1 MPSAAYPSYPPAAH
15 HLSIKRL
22 MQSPRSYK
30 NVGFILLAFFLILLL
45 RPFGRGSQ
53 QAFSDKLRVDR
64 PLAAIVVHSVP
75 HLDPLGNFE
84 LKRAI
89 ANTYARDAEELGI
102 GVFFATKHERSV
114 LLRNQYEFVRSGA
127 PKKHELAH
135 KTLVPHKIDD
145 APGLLKI
152 YHHIYN
158 NTDWALGPMFSS
170 YPYILHVDAS
180 HYVHVENLARTLLSA
195 KKRIL
200 TINVDPEYRGTVTD
214 AQECESYHQSL
225 LTAQGQEAGS
235 STQQSTQD
243 GHLHR
248 PLTANHL
255 ISRKL
260 FALVGPH
267 LATCINQTIAG
278 QGSRQHLMIDSEIA
292 QFQQCIQE
300 WASDPLIWKGA
311 YCGRFSTR
319 RFNELDQ
326 DDNGGDQRLQGEGAD
341 ARRVQRGQDDDDDED
356 TDEDDNGRKRKG
368 LLSGHSRKSR
378 WVLMSGMR
386 YGADFVEIHKS
397 LRGKNDM
404 LDHYH

>member
-1 MPSAAYPSYPPAAH
+1 MPSAAYPSYPPISH
-15 HLSIKRL
+15 HHGIKRL

-30 NVGFILLAFFLILLL
+30 NAGLILLALILILLF
-45 RPFGRGSQ
+45 RPFGSSSQ
-53 QAFSDKLRVDR
+53 QAFPDKLRVDR

-89 ANTYARDAEELGI
+89 ANTYAKDAEELGI

-114 LLRNQYEFVRSGA
+114 ILRNLYEFLRSGA

-158 NTDWALGPMFSS
+158 NTDWSQGPLFSS

-180 HYVHVENLARTLLSA
+180 QYVHVENLARTLMAA

-200 TINVDPEYRGTVTD
+200 TINVDPTYKGTVTD

-225 LTAQGQEAGS
+225 AAQVQESGTQT
-235 STQQSTQD
+235 STQS

-248 PLTANHL
+248 PLTATHL

-300 WASDPLIWKGA
+300 WASSPLIWKGA
-311 YCGRFSTR
+311 YCGRFATR
-319 RFNELDQ
+319 RFDERDQ
-326 DDNGGDQRLQGEGAD
+326 NDNGGAEAGDEP
-341 ARRVQRGQDDDDDED
+341 RGRDGDDEGD
-356 TDEDDNGRKRKG
+356 AGFDYDIDDARKRKMAA
-368 LLSGHSRKSR
+368 LSGQSRKSR

-386 YGADFVEIHKS
+386 YGHDFIEVNKS
-397 LRGKNDM
+397 LKGKSDM
-404 LDHYH
+404 RDHYH

>member
-1 MPSAAYPSYPPAAH
+1 MPSAAYSSYPPTAH
-15 HLSIKRL
+15 HLGINRL
-22 MQSPRSYK
+22 MQSPRSFR
-30 NVGFILLAFFLILLL
+30 NVAFILVAFFLILLL

-158 NTDWALGPMFSS
+158 NTDWGKGPMFGS

-180 HYVHVENLARTLLSA
+180 HYVNVENLARTLLAA
-195 KKRIL
+195 KKHIL
-200 TINVDPEYRGTVTD
+200 TINVDPAYRGTVTD

-225 LTAQGQEAGS
+225 ATQGQNQETSIAH
-235 STQQSTQD
+235 QQSQE

-248 PLTANHL
+248 PLTATHL

-260 FALVGPH
+260 FALVAPH
-267 LATCINQTIAG
+267 LETCINQTIAG
-278 QGSRQHLMIDSEIA
+278 YGSRQHLMIDSEIA

-311 YCGRFSTR
+311 FCGRFATR
-319 RFNELDQ
+319 RFNEFDHNG
-326 DDNGGDQRLQGEGAD
+326 NGGDQLLQDEGAD
-341 ARRVQRGQDDDDDED
+341 SRKRGGQYDDDED
-356 TDEDDNGRKRKG
+356 LDEDDDGRGRKGALAK
-368 LLSGHSRKSR
+368 KSR

-386 YGADFVEIHKS
+386 YGHDFAEVHKS
-397 LRGKNDM
+397 LKGKSDM
-404 LDHYH
+404 MDHYH